1 MKFRRCKNCN
11 GPTPDNGSDC
21 QHCLCPPDEALTGEL
36 TELRKVFAER
46 NQLRR
51 EVEKL
56 RGLATRRSWQLQA
69 LTDAEADRRHGEW
82 R

>member
-1 MKFRRCKNCN
+1 MNFMRCKNCN

-21 QHCLCPPDEALTGEL
+21 QHCLCPPDSAIPAGIAEI
-36 TELRKVFAER
+36 RKAFAER
-46 NQLRR
+46 NQLRA
-51 EVEKL
+51 EVERL
-56 RGLATRRSWQLQA
+56 RRLANRRSWQVQV